1 MEEGKRKSR
10 IRVISKEDGAYP
22 ARMRDLPGMPERLY
36 VIGELPDD
44 EKPSVGIVGARM
56 CSIYGHRTAVLFG
69 AALAR
74 HGVQV
79 ISGMALGI
87 DSYAQEGALSAG
99 GRSFAVLGGGADVCY
114 PKGNH
119 KLYRQLIASGGVLSE
134 QLPGTPPMP
143 YHFPGRNRIIS
154 ALSDVLLVVQARR
167 RSGSLI
173 TADYALDQ
181 GKPVY
186 AVPGNIDEELSSG
199 GNYLIAQGA
208 GIAWDPQAIL
218 NELAHRP
225 RIAGF
230 DRIEQAKE
238 KEIKE
243 NEERVH
249 KNAALSPKAKALY
262 DCLPKHADMDME
274 QLIRKSGMSAAE
286 ASSAVM
292 ELIFSGAALE
302 VTRGRFR
309 RQ

>member
-1 MEEGKRKSR
+1 
-10 IRVISKEDGAYP
+10 
-22 ARMRDLPGMPERLY
+22 
-36 VIGELPDD
+36 
-44 EKPSVGIVGARM
+44 
-56 CSIYGHRTAVLFG
+56 
-69 AALAR
+69 
-74 HGVQV
+74 
-79 ISGMALGI
+79 
-87 DSYAQEGALSAG
+87 
-99 GRSFAVLGGGADVCY
+99 
-114 PKGNH
+114 
-119 KLYRQLIASGGVLSE
+119 
-134 QLPGTPPMP
+134 MP

-225 RIAGF
+225 RTAGF
-230 DRIEQAKE
+230 DRIEKAKE
-238 KEIKE
+238 REIKE

-249 KNAALSPKAKALY
+249 KNATLSPKAKALY
-262 DCLPKHADMDME
+262 DCLPKNTDTDME
-274 QLIRKSGMSAAE
+274 QLIRKSGLSAAE

-302 VTRGRFR
+302 VARGRFR